1 MKIFGQ
7 MENEIQDYLT
17 GWVEISE
24 GYRFS
29 QYRLIKRIM
38 LYANQVMP
46 RGKID
51 IQGNYKYWIDIIQP
65 RIDSEVKNIDFD
77 QKDVNVYSES
87 RADAGPLILVN
98 LSLKEWMRTHDQA
111 NQFNESVEEG
121 SGWGNILWKKI
132 SGDYV
137 RLNLKDVYIINQQA
151 KTVNDTPVIERHILT
166 QSDLRDKKSI
176 WKNVD
181 EVIKECGNMF
191 FSVPAE
197 SGVRE
202 SKETPYYEIYERNGE
217 ISEQDL
223 FEAQDMEGGDPDK
236 YILCKIV
243 CTGLKYGDSTGK
255 KYILYAESL
264 PGTMSDVYK
273 EYHRGRYTG
282 RWFRVGIY
290 ELLFDIQTRANEISN
305 QIARGLDWASKVIFR
320 TQDNLIAQN
329 IMTDMKNGDVIR
341 STDLQ
346 QVDVR
351 MRSLDQLIA
360 DWNRLMTA
368 ADRLCNS
375 YEVVAGDSLPT
386 NTPFK
391 LGNLINQN
399 ANKLFDYLRE
409 KMALSFE
416 AVFQDWILPEIMDDL
431 KVKEVLRLT
440 GEPDMV
446 NRYYDMVVRSWYVKN
461 LLSMPPHG
469 PEVTEALLE
478 VKREELLKDPSQLVE
493 LQKDWLSGV
502 KARAEIVIS
511 GENVSL
517 TSDLQTLS
525 TFIQLEGD
533 PVRRTALI
541 EQAMRRKGMDVESL
555 PKTPPPQPG
564 QVAAEQRG
572 SMPKATNL
580 ELQGA

>member
-1 MKIFGQ
+1 MKIFKQ

-38 LYANQVMP
+38 LYANQVLP
-46 RGKID
+46 RGKVD
-51 IQGNYKYWIDIIQP
+51 AQGNYKYWIDVIQP
-65 RIDSEVKNIDFD
+65 RIDSEVKNLDFD
-77 QKDVNVYSES
+77 KRDVSVYSDS
-87 RADAGPLILVN
+87 KADAGPLILVN
-98 LSLKEWMRTHDQA
+98 MALKDWMRTHDQST
-111 NQFNESVEEG
+111 QFNESVEEG
-121 SGWGNILWKKI
+121 SGWGNVLWKKVK
-132 SGDYV
+132 GGYD

-151 KTVNDTPVIERHILT
+151 KTVEDTPIIERHILT
-166 QSDLRDKKSI
+166 QADLRDKRGV
-176 WKNVD
+176 WKNID
-181 EVIKECGNMF
+181 EVIKECGNMY

-202 SKETPYYEIYERNGE
+202 KKETPYYEVYERNGE
-217 ISEQDL
+217 ISEEAL
-223 FEAQDMEGGDPDK
+223 FEAQGFEGGDPDK
-236 YILCKIV
+236 YVLAKIV
-243 CTGLKYGDSTGK
+243 AIGLKYGDSTGH
-255 KYILYAESL
+255 KYILYAEEL
-264 PGTMSDVYK
+264 PGTMCDIYK

-368 ADRLCNS
+368 ADKLCNS
-375 YEVVAGDSLPT
+375 YEVVTGENLPT

-391 LGNLINQN
+391 LGNLLDQN

-409 KMALSFE
+409 KLALSFE
-416 AVFQDWILPEIMDDL
+416 AVFQDWILPEIMKDL
-431 KVKEVLRLT
+431 KLKEVIRLT
-440 GEPDMV
+440 GEPEMV
-446 NRYYDMVVRSWYVKN
+446 DRYYDMVLNAWYVKN
-461 LLSMPPHG
+461 LLAMPPHG
-469 PEVTEALLE
+469 PDVTKALLE
-478 VKREELLKDPSQLVE
+478 AKKEELLRDPNKLVE
-493 LQKDWLSGV
+493 LEKGWLDGV
-502 KARAEIVIS
+502 KARGEIIIS
-511 GENVSL
+511 GENISL

-541 EQAMRRKGMDVESL
+541 EQAMRKKGIDIASL
-555 PKTPPPQPG
+555 PKTPPPEPG
-564 QVAAEQRG
+564 MAPAQAG
-572 SMPKATNL
+572 SMPRATNL
-580 ELQGA
+580 EMQSA

>member
-1 MKIFGQ
+1 MKIYKQ
-7 MENEIQDYLT
+7 MENEITDYLT

-38 LYANQVMP
+38 LYANQVLP
-46 RGKID
+46 RGKVD
-51 IQGNYKYWIDIIQP
+51 SQGNYKYWIDIMQP
-65 RIDSEVKNIDFD
+65 RIDSEVKNLDFD
-77 QKDVNVYSES
+77 TRDVSVYSES
-87 RADAGPLILVN
+87 KADAGPLILVN
-98 LSLKEWMRTHDQA
+98 LALKNWMRDNDQA
-111 NQFNESVEEG
+111 TQFNESVEEG
-121 SGWGNILWKKI
+121 SGWGNVLWKKVK
-132 SGDYV
+132 GGYD

-151 KTVNDTPVIERHILT
+151 KTVNDTPIIERHILT
-166 QSDLRDKKSI
+166 QSDLRAKRGI
-176 WKNVD
+176 WKNID
-181 EVIKECGNMF
+181 EVISECGNMY

-202 SKETPYYEIYERNGE
+202 TKETPYYEVYERNGE

-223 FEAQDMEGGDPDK
+223 FEAQGKEGGDRDK
-236 YILCKIV
+236 YILSKIV
-243 CTGLKYGDSTGK
+243 VIGLKKGGSTEHQ
-255 KYILYAESL
+255 YVLYADAL
-264 PGTMSDVYK
+264 PGIMSDVYK

-305 QIARGLDWASKVIFR
+305 QIARGLDWASRVIFR

-329 IMTDMKNGDVIR
+329 IMTDMRNGDVIR

-360 DWNRLMTA
+360 DWNRLMEA

-391 LGNLINQN
+391 LGNLINNN

-409 KMALSFE
+409 KLALSFE
-416 AVFQDWILPEIMDDL
+416 SVFQDWILPQLMDDL
-431 KVKEVLRLT
+431 KIKEVLRLT
-440 GEPDMV
+440 GEPEMID
-446 NRYYDMVVRSWYVKN
+446 RYYDMVVNAWYVKN
-461 LLSMPPHG
+461 LLAMPPHG
-469 PEVTEALLE
+469 PDVTVLMLEA
-478 VKREELLKDPSQLVE
+478 KKEELLKNPSQLVE
-493 LQKDWLSGV
+493 LQENWLSGV
-502 KARAEIVIS
+502 KARGSIVIS
-511 GENVSL
+511 GEGSSL
-517 TSDLQTLS
+517 DSDLQSLS
-525 TFIQLEGD
+525 TFIQLEQD
-533 PVRRTALI
+533 PIRRTALI
-541 EQAMRRKGMDVESL
+541 EKAMMRKGMDVASL

-564 QVAAEQRG
+564 QEPTQTG
-572 SMPKATNL
+572 SAPRPTNMDL
-580 ELQGA
+580 PTS